1 MKRSDPGIYGQTYE
15 PTAQGGGLMDRA
27 AQHEPGEVDAQGL
40 VSCLTRGCPSR
51 STNPRLRPGSWMC
64 PTCRHEAGLDGIRSL
79 PLELRARLNGLDGP
93 IPART
98 ADRR

>member
-1 MKRSDPGIYGQTYE
+1 
-15 PTAQGGGLMDRA
+15 
-27 AQHEPGEVDAQGL
+27 
-40 VSCLTRGCPSR
+40 
-51 STNPRLRPGSWMC
+51 MC